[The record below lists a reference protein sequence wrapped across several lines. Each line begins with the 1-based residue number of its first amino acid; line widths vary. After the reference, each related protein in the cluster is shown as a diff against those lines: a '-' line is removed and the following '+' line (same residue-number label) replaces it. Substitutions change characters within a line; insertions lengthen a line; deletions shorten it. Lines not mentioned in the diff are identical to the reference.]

1 MSLLGSA
8 VGSIGNMMSGIM
20 GGTAAGAQGASSAK
34 EASDIGDLKST
45 NAENRARNKME
56 EALVKE
62 GAVDKKMHDIMMTL
76 LRNI

>member
-1 MSLLGSA
+1 MGSLVSG
-8 VGSIGNMMSGIM
+8 IGNMMSGIM
-20 GGTAAGAQGASSAK
+20 GGTASGAQGASSAK

-45 NAENRARNKME
+45 NAENRSRQKME
-56 EALVKE
+56 QALVKE